1 MLRWACATAVLAA
14 CALSACG
21 PAKNA
26 SADVKLIDGTSVHV
40 TELHTAE
47 TLPAPGG
54 GLIFVLGVP
63 IPLDNRIKLNVTP
76 GGSDPPCDI
85 FLTHV
90 TRVGPGDA
98 GPKAY
103 EYVIAADST
112 CHLKAKTK
120 YDSSAGPVQTGD
132 DPALLRP

>member
-1 MLRWACATAVLAA
+1 MMLRWACAIAVVAVG
-14 CALSACG
+14 ALSACG

-26 SADVKLIDGTSVHV
+26 SADVKLIDGTTVRVS
-40 TELHTAE
+40 ELHTAE
-47 TLPAPGG
+47 TLPAPNG

-63 IPLDNRIKLNVTP
+63 IPLETRIKLNVT
-76 GGSDPPCDI
+76 GGTDAPCDV

-103 EYVIAADST
+103 EYVVAADST
-112 CHLKAKTK
+112 CHLKAKSK
-120 YDSSAGPVQTGD
+120 YESSLGPVQTGD